1 MVKKIVIAL
10 GGNAILDKDPSEAAQ
25 REAIK
30 YTSKTLVNL
39 IKDGHKVVITHGNG
53 PQVGNLLLQQAAAN
67 SASNPALSLHTCV
80 AMTQGSIGYWL
91 QNTLSNELRNN
102 DINKTVVSLVTQVV
116 VDAEDPG
123 FKNPTKPIGPFY
135 TEEEAKSKAS
145 QSGEVFVEDSGRG
158 FRRVVPSPKP
168 IDIVEKDAIAE
179 MVSKDFIVV
188 AGGGGGIPV
197 VRNEDGTY
205 AGIECVIDKDFA
217 SAKISEIIEAD
228 LFVILTGVSHVAI
241 NYNKPGQRNLT
252 NINLNELI
260 RLKEQGH
267 FAPGSMLPKVEAA
280 IKFIEANP
288 SKKAIITSLDNLP
301 NILGDNPGTVI
312 VG

>member
-1 MVKKIVIAL
+1 MVQKIVIAL

-25 REAIK
+25 KEAIK
-30 YTSKTLVNL
+30 YTSKSLVKL
-39 IKDGHKVVITHGNG
+39 IEDGHKVVITHGNG
-53 PQVGNLLLQQAAAN
+53 PQVGNLLLQQIESN
-67 SASNPALSLHTCV
+67 SDSNPALSLHTCV
-80 AMTQGSIGYWL
+80 GMTQGSIGYWL
-91 QNTLSNELRNN
+91 QNTLANELKKQEI
-102 DINKTVVSLVTQVV
+102 DKTVVSLVTQVV
-116 VDAEDPG
+116 VDSEDPG

-135 TEEEAKSKAS
+135 TEEGARNRTN
-145 QSGEVFVEDSGRG
+145 QNGEVFVEDSGRG
-158 FRRVVPSPKP
+158 WRRVVPSPKP
-168 IDIVEKDAIAE
+168 IDIVEKSAIAE
-179 MVSKDFIVV
+179 MVSRDFVV
-188 AGGGGGIPV
+188 IAGGGGGIPV
-197 VRNEDGTY
+197 VRNADGTY
-205 AGIECVIDKDFA
+205 TGIECVIDKDFA

-252 NINLNELI
+252 KINLNELK

-301 NILGDNPGTVI
+301 NILSDNPGTVI